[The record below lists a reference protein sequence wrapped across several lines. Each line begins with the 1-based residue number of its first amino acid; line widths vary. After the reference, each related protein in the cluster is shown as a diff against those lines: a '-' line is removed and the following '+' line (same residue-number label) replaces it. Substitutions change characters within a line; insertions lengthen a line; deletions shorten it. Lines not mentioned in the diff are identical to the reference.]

1 MKQFFSS
8 ILALL
13 VALNMPL
20 LSLQISAQNVVPQL
34 GDKIT
39 TADGVY
45 LVSGSNLIQNSSFD
59 DGFTYWKAGDGTDL
73 SEANF
78 ALETAGGA
86 DGGAYLRALGS
97 AGSGSAKS
105 VKTGWAVEVGKTYL
119 FSMWANRPSSGMANN
134 TQYSRIYAADTESG
148 TNTQIGSVNFVAD
161 TWVQTQIVFTAERP
175 YLVANLG
182 WMNQSSVDAFFLGEL
197 TLSDDLA
204 TAALET
210 AIADGKYQLDNTEEG
225 EERGQYSAEVRVALQ
240 TAIAV
245 AEAALATATTQAQ
258 VNEAADTLKKAIE
271 TYKASAN
278 APFKVGVK
286 YNIVHSSGYLMT
298 TTGGTV
304 KVVGEDVEDAGQVFS
319 FVPAP
324 SEAAVAGYNLQSD
337 DGTFVH
343 RQGSWDTKADA
354 DYDLTQ
360 ANAIF
365 QVVDQGT
372 YIQLKNMGSG
382 SVLGT
387 DSNSD
392 GSTVYSNKNGT
403 DGKYRWTLKEF
414 IPKDQRDDEY
424 NFQQLLAKAQ
434 KALSEV
440 SSTTIGTDL
449 FMTSRTAYDTFA
461 AAVATAEGVTSGYKA
476 ATETL
481 QAALDAFTENRY
493 VQPNPATKYI
503 ITQNSGGNRLAYT
516 EDQSLA
522 TVRTPSAEA
531 TQQFTFAQV
540 AATGNFSLKCVGAAK
555 FLAKSGSSNWDTNW
569 ADDDSDL
576 LAQWIIARQ
585 SDGTYTLQNASGRGY
600 LGSDATIDGSLL
612 YCDKAAT
619 AANSRWIIGEY
630 SATAAL
636 EKTIAQAKELAA
648 NTPVGSAYYEVP
660 QTAIDALNAAIAS
673 AEAALATVSTFEEGA
688 AEAEKLD
695 DAIYNFNESFNPILP
710 FDEGVTYTIQH
721 YGGALLTATGSGN
734 ASITAE
740 AEEGATDAQ
749 LITFEPVAGKT
760 LTYYLKSVALE
771 TYFARTGDYNTQWQ
785 AEKSDAA
792 QVTIVHLDGKWLGL
806 QFTATG
812 LHAGTDGTTSG
823 LLVYSDKAGKG
834 NNLAY
839 WFIDTYVTVVLDRAA
854 FNAALE
860 AAKELLASMQ
870 PGYLLGEYF
879 AEDIAAFRQVVNSA
893 GSSASK
899 ARDQETLD
907 ALTAQ
912 LIADTETA
920 RSKVHTHDYM
930 NRTELQAA
938 ISAATTALASAE
950 AGDCH
955 GQYPAEAI
963 EAYRLALGAAETVDA
978 KADEELTQE
987 ELNVAAAALKSAALA
1002 FREARVVIDQT
1013 ALKAAIATAQKAL
1026 ADAEAERG
1034 DGAGKIPES
1043 AFLTLQV
1050 AITRAQTVVN
1060 ENRVNQSAVDAETVV
1075 LNQAI
1080 ESFRA
1085 SRVSNDYAALQA
1097 LVDEATQLIAD
1108 ALNGKISYEQ
1118 EDLDELKASLERNA
1132 AALESTDQ
1140 DVIDRAVKLLRRD
1153 IALFRNLTDGVTTP
1167 DSNLATI
1174 HLFDLNGR
1182 PVTTPRR
1189 NLSRGTYVMVV
1200 EVGGKTITRKITVK

>member
-1 MKQFFSS
+1 MKQLFSS
-8 ILALL
+8 ILSFL
-13 VALNMPL
+13 VALAIFL
-20 LSLQISAQNVVPQL
+20 LPLQISAQNVVPQQ

-59 DGFTYWKAGDGTDL
+59 DGFTHWKAGDGTDL

-78 ALETAGGA
+78 ALEASGGA

-97 AGSGSAKS
+97 AGSSSAKS

-134 TQYSRIYAADTESG
+134 TQYSRIYAADTENG
-148 TNTQIGSVNFVAD
+148 TNKQIGSVNFTGD

-197 TLSDDLA
+197 SLSDELA

-210 AIADGKYQLDNTEEG
+210 AIADGKYQLDNTVEG
-225 EERGQYSAEVRVALQ
+225 DERGQYSAEVRATLQ
-240 TAIAV
+240 AAIAA
-245 AEAALATATTQAQ
+245 AEAALAAATTQAQ
-258 VNEAADTLKKAIE
+258 VNEAADTLKKAIA

-304 KVVGEDVEDAGQVFS
+304 KVVSEDVDDAGQVFS

-324 SEAAVAGYNLQSD
+324 SDAAAAGFNLQSD

-387 DSNSD
+387 DSNND

-424 NFQQLLAKAQ
+424 NFRQLLAKAQ
-434 KALSEV
+434 KTLSEIN
-440 SSTTIGTDL
+440 TATIGTDL
-449 FMTSRTAYDTFA
+449 FMTSRSAYDLFA
-461 AAVATAEGVTSGYKA
+461 AAVAEAEAVTADFKSA
-476 ATETL
+476 AATL
-481 QAALDAFTENRY
+481 QAALDVFAETRQ
-493 VQPNPATKYI
+493 VQPDPAKNYI
-503 ITQNSGGNRLAYT
+503 ITQQSGNNRLAYT
-516 EDQSLA
+516 EGQNLA
-522 TVRTPSAEA
+522 TVRTPEA
-531 TQQFTFAQV
+531 SPIQQFTFARV
-540 AATGNFSLKCVGAAK
+540 AATGNFALQNVGAAK
-555 FLAKSGSSNWDTNW
+555 FLAKSANSNWDTSW
-569 ADDDSDL
+569 ADDGSDL
-576 LAQWIIARQ
+576 LAQWLIARQ
-585 SDGTYTLQNASGRGY
+585 ADGTYTLQNASGRGY

-612 YCDKAAT
+612 YCDKAAS
-619 AANSRWIIGEY
+619 AANSRWIIEEFTP
-630 SATAAL
+630 TAAL
-636 EKTIAQAKELAA
+636 EKALVQARSLAA
-648 NTPVGSAYYEVP
+648 STSVGTAYYEVP
-660 QTAIDALNAAIAS
+660 QSAMDALEAAIAA
-673 AEAALATVSTFEEGA
+673 AEAVLPEVTTFEQGA
-688 AEAEKLD
+688 AEAEKLV
-695 DAIYNFNESFNPILP
+695 DAMLNFNDAFNPLPP
-710 FDEGVTYTIQH
+710 FDEGGTYTVKH
-721 YGGALLTATGSGN
+721 YGGALLTATASGN
-734 ASITAE
+734 ATITTQP
-740 AEEGATDAQ
+740 EEGASEAQ
-749 LITFEPVAGKT
+749 LVTFEAVEGAE
-760 LTYYLKSVALE
+760 LTYYMKSVAQE
-771 TYFARTGDYNTQWQ
+771 TYFARSGNYNTVWQ
-785 AEKSDAA
+785 ADRDELA
-792 QVTIVHLDGKWLGL
+792 QVEVVRLEGRWLGL
-806 QFTATG
+806 RFVGTG
-812 LHAGTDGTTSG
+812 LHAGTDATTSG
-823 LLVYSDKAGKG
+823 QLVYSDKVGTG
-834 NNLAY
+834 NTLAY
-839 WFIDTYVTVVLDRAA
+839 WLIDAYAAVQLDRTA

-860 AAKELLASMQ
+860 AAKALLASMKS
-870 PGYLLGEYF
+870 GYLRGEYF
-879 AEDIAAFRQVVNSA
+879 AEDIAAFRQIVNSA
-893 GSSASK
+893 GSAASK

-912 LIADTETA
+912 LIADTEAA
-920 RSKVHTHDYM
+920 RAKVHTHDYM
-930 NRTELQAA
+930 NRTELQTA
-938 ISAATTALASAE
+938 IAAATTALATAE

-963 EAYRLALGAAETVDA
+963 EAYRLAMTSAETVNA
-978 KADEELTQE
+978 KSDEELTQA
-987 ELNVAAAALKSAALA
+987 ELDAAATALKSAAQT

-1013 ALKAAIATAQKAL
+1013 ALKTAISTAQKTL

-1060 ENRVNQSAVDAETVV
+1060 ENRVNQSAVDAETAV

-1080 ESFRA
+1080 ETFLA

-1108 ALNGKISYEQ
+1108 ALAGKISYEQ
-1118 EDLDELKASLERNA
+1118 EDLDELKVSLEKNA

-1153 IALFRNLTDGVTTP
+1153 IALFKNLTDAIRTMAAEGAVVHVY
-1167 DSNLATI
+1167 DLQGRRVAATHS
-1174 HLFDLNGR
+1174 HLS
-1182 PVTTPRR
+1182 P
-1189 NLSRGTYVMVV
+1189 GTYVVRMNLEGRIVV
-1200 EVGGKTITRKITVK
+1200 RTIVVR